1 MAKSHV
7 AVLSSPGLGHVTP
20 LFELAKR
27 LVTHFD
33 LRVTFLVIT
42 SNIPSPAQDQLL
54 HSQTLPPDL
63 YVVEL
68 PPVDA
73 SSLVTDDMLLLT
85 QLCVMVKH
93 SLNSSL
99 KSALVE
105 DKPKALIIDIF
116 CTEAFD
122 ICKEIHI
129 PVYSFFTASVALMTF
144 SLYLPTMDREI
155 EGQFV
160 DLPEPI
166 NVPRCNPIRPEDL
179 LDQVRNRN
187 NDEYKWYL
195 YHVARLPLAAGIF
208 LNSWEG
214 MEPVSVKAVTEHQFY
229 KEIPI
234 PPVFSVGPLIK
245 QVECIPLT
253 DSDLDLL
260 QWLDDQPCE
269 SVLFVA
275 LGSGGT
281 FTINQLEELALGLE
295 MSEQRF
301 VMVVRLPSDKSSA
314 AFFDVGS
321 GKEEDDP
328 EAYLPKGFTE
338 RTKGKGVVVK
348 SWAPQAEV
356 LSHPSTGG
364 FLSHC
369 GWNSTLESVINGVP
383 MIAWPLYAEQRMN
396 ATILEEE
403 VGVAV
408 KARARA
414 AAAEEEEVVGR
425 EEIEKVVRLVME
437 GEKGKLMRK
446 KAKLI
451 KESAAKSL
459 SHGGESWES
468 LAKFAQGC
476 KM

>member
-1 MAKSHV
+1 MSKSQV
-7 AVLSSPGLGHVTP
+7 AVLASPGLGHVTP

-33 LRVTFLVIT
+33 LHVTFLVIT
-42 SNIPSPAQDQLL
+42 TTIPSPAQDQLL
-54 HSQTLPPDL
+54 HSPTLPPDL
-63 YVVEL
+63 HVVDL
-68 PPVDA
+68 PP
-73 SSLVTDDMLLLT
+73 
-85 QLCVMVKH
+85 LCVMVEH

-99 KSALVE
+99 KSALVKN
-105 DKPKALIIDIF
+105 KPKALIIDIF

-122 ICKEIHI
+122 ICKELQI
-129 PVYSFFTASVALMTF
+129 PVYSFFTASVALMTL

-155 EGQFV
+155 QGQFV
-160 DLPEPI
+160 DLPEPV
-166 NVPRCNPIRPEDL
+166 NVPGCTPIRPDDL

-208 LNSWEG
+208 LNSWKG
-214 MEPVSVKAVTEHQFY
+214 MEPISIKALTEHPFY
-229 KEIPI
+229 KQIPI

-253 DSDLDLL
+253 DSDIDLL
-260 QWLDDQPCE
+260 RWLDEQPSE

-281 FTINQLEELALGLE
+281 FTRHQLEELAVGLE
-295 MSEQRF
+295 QSEQRF
-301 VMVVRLPSDKSSA
+301 VMVVRFPSDRSSA

-321 GKEEDDP
+321 GKEDDDP
-328 EAYLPKGFTE
+328 AAYLPEGFVE
-338 RTKGKGVVVK
+338 RTKGRGMVVR

-369 GWNSTLESVINGVP
+369 VP

-408 KARARA
+408 KARRTEDA
-414 AAAEEEEVVGR
+414 VVGR

-437 GEKGKLMRK
+437 GEKGKVMRE
-446 KAKLI
+446 KAKSV
-451 KESAAKSL
+451 KESAALSL
-459 SHGGESWES
+459 SDGGESWES
-468 LAKFAQGC
+468 LAKVARGW
-476 KM
+476 KLM